1 MENTQE
7 FYNNLIKFYETA
19 PANDH
24 TLEFIKK
31 NLEECRK
38 RESKLNEEIHKL
50 ELENKQQEDLF
61 YIQFDMAKAEA
72 QYYREQYKYTEEC
85 LKAANF
91 NALRAERIDRRN
103 VGLRK
108 QCREYKQ
115 KLEDLKDKLRET
127 KNQLHPEAMID
138 GLELMYREQ
147 FVEEDELT
155 VGQVLKHIQDIKKE
169 YSEEAPNE

>member
-7 FYNNLIKFYETA
+7 FYSNLLKFYETA

-24 TLEFIKK
+24 TLELVKK
-31 NLEECRK
+31 NFEECRK
-38 RESKLNEEIHKL
+38 REVKLYETIHKL

-61 YIQFDMAKAEA
+61 WIQFDMAKGEAE
-72 QYYREQYKYTEEC
+72 YYREQYKYTEER
-85 LKAANF
+85 LKAVNF
-91 NALRAERIDRRN
+91 NALRAERIDKRN
-103 VGLRK
+103 EGLRI

-115 KLEDLKDKLRET
+115 KLEELKDELRVK

-147 FVEEDELT
+147 FIEEDELT
-155 VGQVLKHIQDIKKE
+155 VGQVLKHIQNIKKE
-169 YSEEAPNE
+169 YSEEAPNA

>member
-24 TLEFIKK
+24 TLELIKQ

-38 RESKLNEEIHKL
+38 REVKLNETIDKL
-50 ELENKQQEDLF
+50 ELENEQQEKLF
-61 YIQFDMAKAEA
+61 DIQFDMAKGEAE
-72 QYYREQYKYTEEC
+72 YYRGQYKYTEER
-85 LKAANF
+85 LKAVNF
-91 NALRAERIDRRN
+91 NALRAERIDKRN
-103 VGLRK
+103 EGLRK

-115 KLEDLKDKLRET
+115 KIEDLKDKLREA

-147 FVEEDELT
+147 FIEEDELT

>member
-24 TLEFIKK
+24 TLELIKQ
-31 NLEECRK
+31 NLQECRK
-38 RESKLNEEIHKL
+38 REVKLNERISKL
-50 ELENKQQEDLF
+50 EFENKQQEKLF
-61 YIQFDMAKAEA
+61 EIQFDMAKGEAE
-72 QYYREQYKYTEEC
+72 YYRGQYKYTEER
-85 LKAANF
+85 LKAVNF
-91 NALRAERIDRRN
+91 NALRAKRIDRRN
-103 VGLRK
+103 EGLMK

-115 KLEDLKDKLRET
+115 KVEELKDKLRVA

-147 FVEEDELT
+147 FIEEDELT

>member
-24 TLEFIKK
+24 TLELIKQ
-31 NLEECRK
+31 NLQECRK
-38 RESKLNEEIHKL
+38 REVKLNERISKL
-50 ELENKQQEDLF
+50 EFESEQQEKLF
-61 YIQFDMAKAEA
+61 DIQFSQALSEAK
-72 QYYREQYKYTEEC
+72 YYRRQYRFTEEL
-85 LKAANF
+85 LKATNF
-91 NALRAERIDRRN
+91 NVARAERIDKRN
-103 VGLRK
+103 EGLRK

-115 KLEDLKDKLRET
+115 RLEELKDELRVA

-147 FVEEDELT
+147 FIEEDELT

>member
-24 TLEFIKK
+24 TLELVKK

-72 QYYREQYKYTEEC
+72 QYYREQYKYTEER
-85 LKAANF
+85 LKAVNF
-91 NALRAERIDRRN
+91 NALRAERIDKRN
-103 VGLRK
+103 EGLRR

-115 KLEDLKDKLRET
+115 KLEDLKHKLRES
-127 KNQLHPEAMID
+127 KNQPRPNSLLK
-138 GLELMYREQ
+138 GLSLWIERNFDEGTMLSRDVVLEIIRKNKEFFLEEL
-147 FVEEDELT
+147 
-155 VGQVLKHIQDIKKE
+155 KK
-169 YSEEAPNE
+169 